1 MHHDVR
7 RPSVARIY
15 DWLLG
20 GVDNYPSD
28 HRVGA
33 DLLDIAPGSRTGALS
48 NRAFLRRAVHVLAR
62 DYGIRQ
68 FLEHG
73 CGLPARDNVHEVAQ
87 AVAPDARVVYVDNDP
102 LVVAHARTRL
112 VENPRTAVVDADVRD
127 TAAIFADPAVRR
139 LIRPDEPTAALFVS
153 VAQCLG
159 DEDVTPM
166 IERVKQ
172 RLAPGSFVVLCQFT
186 SPYADVRERV
196 TRLMREATDGSWGRL
211 REEEEVR
218 GYLDG
223 LEIIEP
229 GLGDVAH
236 WRAERRPT
244 LRDAE
249 AELIAWGG
257 VGRLPAQALRG
268 AGTSPNSADRDAARS
283 S

>member
-7 RPSVARIY
+7 RPSIARIY

-20 GVDNYPSD
+20 GVDNYPAD
-28 HRVGA
+28 HRVGE
-33 DLLDIAPGSRTGALS
+33 DLLGIAPGCRTVALT
-48 NRAFLRRAVHVLAR
+48 NRAFLRRVVHTLAH

-87 AVAPDARVVYVDNDP
+87 AVDREARVVYVDNDP

-112 VENPRTAVVDADVRD
+112 VENPRTAVVAADVRD
-127 TAAIFADPAVRR
+127 TGAIFGNPAVRR
-139 LIRPDEPTAALFVS
+139 LIRPGEPTAALFVS
-153 VAQCLG
+153 VAQCLD

-172 RLAPGSFVVLCQFT
+172 RLAPGSFLVVCQLT
-186 SPYADVRERV
+186 SPYPEVRDRV
-196 TRLMREATDGSWGRL
+196 TNLMHKATEGSWGRL
-211 REEEEVR
+211 REEHEVR

-229 GLGDVAH
+229 GLGDVAD
-236 WRAERRPT
+236 WRPERRPT
-244 LRDAE
+244 LSSAA

-257 VGRLPAQALRG
+257 VGRLPGQAANIDG
-268 AGTSPNSADRDAARS
+268 DCTSRS